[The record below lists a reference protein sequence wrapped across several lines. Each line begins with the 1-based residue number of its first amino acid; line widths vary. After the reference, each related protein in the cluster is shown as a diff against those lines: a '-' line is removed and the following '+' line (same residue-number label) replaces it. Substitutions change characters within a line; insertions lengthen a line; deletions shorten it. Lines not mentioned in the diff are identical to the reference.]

1 MCLCVSLCAREKER
15 EYVCGC
21 VYRVCLCVFVY
32 AYIYVH
38 HDHHI
43 THTPI
48 YQDIKPRRQ
57 DPSRD
62 FVNVWQEIG
71 QQRIYV
77 PSKQVWGLGFR
88 V

>member
-1 MCLCVSLCAREKER
+1 MCVHVCIVCV
-15 EYVCGC
+15 C
-21 VYRVCLCVFVY
+21 VYLCMHTFM
-32 AYIYVH
+32 YI
-38 HDHHI
+38 HDRHI
-43 THTPI
+43 THTPT

-77 PSKQVWGLGFR
+77 PSKQV
-88 V
+88 